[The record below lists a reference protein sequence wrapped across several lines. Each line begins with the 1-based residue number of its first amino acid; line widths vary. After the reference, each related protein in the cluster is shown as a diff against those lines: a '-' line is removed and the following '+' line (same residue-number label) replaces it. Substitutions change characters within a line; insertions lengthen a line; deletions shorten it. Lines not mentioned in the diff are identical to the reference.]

1 MYEVTIE
8 HLAIEEQSYLCAT
21 VGELRDVVWGI
32 ARAQG
37 EPIAD
42 KDSGEMIHEVGA
54 LRSRAD
60 IDGVGTLT
68 VLGITVRVEPADESA
83 YACEGHEGED
93 AVLLGG
99 PTHCD
104 GRCRPRRKFN
114 REALV
119 DLTIALDDADLDET
133 GGCGA
138 CGLEAE
144 QMCADCGRC
153 NCSRHDSCK
162 RPTAAN

>member
-8 HLAIEEQSYLCAT
+8 HPAIEEQSYLCT
-21 VGELRDVVWGI
+21 TPGELRDVVWGV

-37 EPIAD
+37 EPIAV
-42 KDSGEMIHEVGA
+42 KDCGEMIHEVGA

-60 IDGVGTLT
+60 LDGGGTLT
-68 VLGITVRVEPADESA
+68 VIEVTVRVEPADESA

-99 PTHCD
+99 PDRCD
-104 GRCRPRRKFN
+104 GSCRPRRKFN

-119 DLTIALDDADLDET
+119 DLSLALDDPDLDKT
-133 GGCGA
+133 GGCGP
-138 CGLEAE
+138 CGLEAG

-153 NCSRHDSCK
+153 NCSRHDSCR
-162 RPTAAN
+162 RPTTLN